1 MSEKTFAWETGDYRA
16 ARADLHQAESDLLD
30 QIEVVARQR
39 RALPPVGRIS
49 TGYRFRERASDVSLT
64 DLFADRTKPLILIH
78 YMFGAD
84 AEAPCPMCTLWVDGY
99 NALMPHLTQMANVAL
114 VAKADA
120 GKLQAFADRRGW
132 SNLRVLSSRDTTFNR
147 DFGAEDEDG
156 TQRPGV
162 SVFTLTEDNAVE
174 HFYSSE
180 MSRERGIDLLTP
192 FWHLLD
198 LLPEGRQDFMPRLD
212 YGAARRR
219 SA

>member
-1 MSEKTFAWETGDYRA
+1 MSDKTFAWETGGYRA

-30 QIEVVARQR
+30 RIEAVAQQR
-39 RALPPVGRIS
+39 RELPPVGRVP
-49 TGYRFRERASDVSLT
+49 TDYLFREGASEVSLS

-78 YMFGAD
+78 YMFAVGA
-84 AEAPCPMCTLWVDGY
+84 ENPCPMCTLWVDGY
-99 NALMPHLTQMANVAL
+99 DAVMPHLSQLANVAL

-120 GKLQAFADRRGW
+120 GRLQAFADSRRW
-132 SNLRVLSSRDTTFNR
+132 SNLRVLSSHDTTFNR
-147 DFGAEDEDG
+147 DFGAEDEAG
-156 TQRPGV
+156 IQRPGV
-162 SVFTLTEDNAVE
+162 SVFTLTNDDAVE

-198 LLPEGRQDFMPRLD
+198 LLPDGRKDFMPRLD
-212 YGAARRR
+212 YDAPQRR

>member
-1 MSEKTFAWETGDYRA
+1 MNEKTFAWETGDYRA

-30 QIEVVARQR
+30 QIEAVAQQR
-39 RALPPVGRIS
+39 RALSPVGRIP
-49 TGYRFRERASDVSLT
+49 TGYRFREGASDVALA
-64 DLFADRTKPLILIH
+64 DLFADRAKPLILIH

-84 AEAPCPMCTLWVDGY
+84 AAAPCPMCTLWVDGY
-99 NALMPHLTQMANVAL
+99 NALMPHLAQMANVAL
-114 VAKADA
+114 VAKVDA
-120 GKLQAFADRRGW
+120 VKLQAFAGQRGW

-147 DFGAEDEDG
+147 DFGVEDKDS

-162 SVFTLTEDNAVE
+162 SVFTLTDDNAVE

-198 LLPEGRQDFMPRLD
+198 LLPDGRKDFMPRLD
-212 YGAARRR
+212 YGAPQGR
-219 SA
+219 SV

>member
-1 MSEKTFAWETGDYRA
+1 MSDKTFAWESDDYRA

-30 QIEVVARQR
+30 QIEAVARQR
-39 RALPPVGRIS
+39 RALPPVGCVPA
-49 TGYRFRERASDVSLT
+49 GYRFREGASDVVLT
-64 DLFADRTKPLILIH
+64 DLFTDRTKPLILIH
-78 YMFGAD
+78 YMFGAN
-84 AEAPCPMCTLWVDGY
+84 AAAPCPMCTLWVDGY
-99 NALMPHLTQMANVAL
+99 NALMPHLSQMANVAL

-120 GKLQAFADRRGW
+120 EKLKDFADRRGW

-162 SVFTLTEDNAVE
+162 SVFTLTDDNTVE

-212 YGAARRR
+212 YGAA
-219 SA
+219 